1 MTRPKIQNI
10 CDFCGK
16 EIAID
21 AQEYTAEFSQKGAGR
36 GKFVKATPK
45 ADVCHPCFLEVCKTG
60 FKPVWQTSAFGV
72 AFTNFPLPAPFCENS
87 AVYS

>member
-21 AQEYTAEFSQKGAGR
+21 AQEYSVQFSQKGAGE
-36 GKFVKATPK
+36 GLFVKEKGKKK
-45 ADVCHPCFLEVCKTG
+45 ADMCHACLLEVGKTG
-60 FKPVWQTSAFGV
+60 YKFDWVTLKKNDESGKWEPV
-72 AFTNFPLPAPFCENS
+72 EDE
-87 AVYS
+87 

>member
-21 AQEYTAEFSQKGAGR
+21 SQEYSVEFGQKGISQVPAR
-36 GKFVKATPK
+36 KFVKAK
-45 ADVCHPCFLEVCKTG
+45 GADMCHPCFLNVCKNG
-60 FKPVWQTSAFGV
+60 YKPIWKTRKLNDESGKWEEVD
-72 AFTNFPLPAPFCENS
+72 EE
-87 AVYS
+87 